1 MTSEPAHRL
10 VASLERRDDA
20 PAMARHLVQDAL
32 SAADVPVDAA
42 EAALLVS
49 ELVTNAVVHTD
60 SGEVRLEV
68 VIDPAKLRCVVT
80 DEAPSAPPS
89 VRPDDPST
97 VGGLGMVIVDSVA
110 SRWGHQHDAAHK
122 SVWFELDVV

>member
-1 MTSEPAHRL
+1 MTAEPAHRL

-32 SAADVPVDAA
+32 SAADVRGRGGGGAVR
-42 EAALLVS
+42 LRV
-49 ELVTNAVVHTD
+49 VTNAVVHTD